1 MCDLMHFVI
10 SSINFEITS
19 ANLSRL
25 LMSEVVLRFD
35 MCLVIVIDDGRTFK
49 IIYTNVQRLRKHTLG
64 YLKRQRQEKQMIR
77 VSKFSK
83 KRQSILMIESPMTS

>member
-1 MCDLMHFVI
+1 MHFFI
-10 SSINFEITS
+10 SSITFEITS

-35 MCLVIVIDDGRTFK
+35 MCLVIVIDDGRNLK

-64 YLKRQRQEKQMIR
+64 YLKRQRQEKQMII
-77 VSKFSK
+77 VSNLK
-83 KRQSILMIESPMTS
+83 KNRQSIVMIESPMTS